1 MCSKEG
7 KKWEDPDFGPT
18 ESDEFGT
25 KSLYRDGKVLI
36 FILFIR
42 YLIQQV
48 LHLIQIH
55 NIYHG
60 KDLIIKQY
68 Y

>member
-25 KSLYRDGKVLI
+25 KSLYRDGKVFI

-55 NIYHG
+55 NI
-60 KDLIIKQY
+60 
-68 Y
+68 